1 MTDPIDSPFLQPLEP
16 TAQQQGL
23 DVPGFYSAT
32 TDFINFGVY
41 NGNFRVGPP
50 QAASNLDVAS
60 SVTGSNFL
68 PGWRFVQSSN
78 TTITAAIIQS
88 GGVQSG
94 SNVRFTAAAGV
105 ATGHASFLEQVIDIG
120 GSAVGDNGNLLRVT
134 AANNGSMNGLQIDL
148 AAQYLAA
155 NGSLVGM
162 PAERVQQ
169 ASIGSTTPASVD
181 VAADVNPP
189 PANARYLRVRAI
201 VKSASGG
208 GTVAGDWLDIYDV
221 RRDRALVNLRMPDIS
236 RSTNGLYDIRMSGS
250 NLIWQPSKVTAG
262 GGASLGERRLLNYQ
276 LVAIPFSL
284 VNIPA
289 NATTGLQM
297 WGDTALALGTPRI
310 GTPWPG
316 AIVGMSYRL
325 SAIPTAGGATALR
338 VQATVAGVN
347 VWDAFTIPGTGG
359 TLTGENTIAPTVD
372 EFNNGQQLGV
382 QVVTSAT
389 YAPTTSEIA
398 VLLWVALKYD
408 GS

>member
-1 MTDPIDSPFLQPLEP
+1 MSDPIDRPYLENLEP
-16 TAQQQGL
+16 TGQQQGT
-23 DVPGFYSAT
+23 DVPGPRGAW
-32 TDFINFGVY
+32 TDLINFGVY
-41 NGNFRVGPP
+41 NGNFRAGPP
-50 QAASNLDVAS
+50 DPSANLDLAS
-60 SVTGSNFL
+60 STAGSNFV

-78 TTITAAIIQS
+78 TTITAQVRQIA
-88 GGVQSG
+88 GAGAG
-94 SNVRFTAAAGV
+94 SNIRFTAGVGV

-120 GSAVGDNGNLLRVT
+120 GSAVGDNGNLIRLT
-134 AANNGSMNGLQIDL
+134 SATNGSMNGLRIDL

-155 NGSLVGM
+155 DGSLVGM

-169 ASIGSTTPASVD
+169 AAIGSTTPASVD

-201 VKSASGG
+201 VKSAPGG
-208 GTVAGDWLDIYDV
+208 GTVAGDWLDIYDI

-236 RSTNGLYDIRMSGS
+236 RSTNGLYDVRMSGS
-250 NLIWQPSKVTAG
+250 NLLWQPAHVTS
-262 GGASLGERRLLNYQ
+262 GGAALGERRLLNYQ

-289 NATTGLQM
+289 SATTGLQM

-338 VQATVAGVN
+338 VQATVGGVN

-359 TLTGENTIAPTVD
+359 TLTAENTIPPTLD
-372 EFNNGQQLGV
+372 EFTAGQQLGV
-382 QVVTSAT
+382 QVVTSGT